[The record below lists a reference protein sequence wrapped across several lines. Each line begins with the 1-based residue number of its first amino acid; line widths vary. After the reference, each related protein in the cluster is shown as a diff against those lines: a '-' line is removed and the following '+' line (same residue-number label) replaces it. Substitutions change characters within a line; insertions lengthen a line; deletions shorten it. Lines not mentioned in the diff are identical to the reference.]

1 MSMSGN
7 LIGED
12 VINAY
17 LDQFESQTTFRKLLD
32 AFSRPGTIEL
42 FPRSVSE
49 RLPSGLIPLLA
60 MLGHGSPFAVL
71 GDSDTYWAALTTH
84 TTGARAVN
92 VGEASYVAVLGA
104 ATTSTFAEIPTG
116 SNARPDFAAHVAI
129 GIDGALVDSHE
140 FDDEQA
146 NHLRLSLRGP
156 GVPDERAICVVDPDA
171 YLLDL
176 LAARPQPGPC
186 GFDIW
191 ILDPRGRLVGI
202 PRSSSLHIGTHL
214 EQAIGDQ

>member
-1 MSMSGN
+1 MNMPDK

-12 VINAY
+12 VIKAR
-17 LDQFESQTTFRKLLD
+17 LDSFESQETFRKLLD
-32 AFSRPGTIEL
+32 AFSRPGTIEFL
-42 FPRSVSE
+42 PRSVAE
-49 RLPSGLIPLLA
+49 RLPGGLIPLLA

-92 VGEASYVAVLGA
+92 VREASYVAVLGA
-104 ATTSTFAEIPTG
+104 ATASTFAEIPTG

-129 GIDGALVDSHE
+129 GIGGTLVDSHDFE
-140 FDDEQA
+140 DEPT

-156 GVPDERAICVVDPDA
+156 GVPDERAICVVDPDDH
-171 YLLDL
+171 LLHL

-191 ILDPRGRLVGI
+191 IVDPRGRLVGI
-202 PRSSSLHIGTHL
+202 PRSSSLHIGAHL